1 MNRAA
6 FPPHRVDYIG
16 NNRSPVI
23 IVENAWPDAEQLIEL
38 AAAKHDYSL
47 RSFYYPGVRSS
58 APPDYAYAITAQ
70 LEPLIADTF
79 GLTEKIKITDSTFS
93 LVATP
98 ASKLVPFQRVPHF
111 DSVDQNRFAM
121 LHYLCGPQHGG
132 TSFYRHRSTGVE
144 EVTAENRDLY
154 TATVNA
160 EVKSSGMPPSQF
172 IEGDTPLFERVARYE
187 CTFNRILIYRGRFLH
202 SVNMPVTETPDTNP
216 RTGRLTVNTFL
227 LAGAEAAALPD

>member
-1 MNRAA
+1 MNSAVG
-6 FPPHRVDYIG
+6 PSHRVDYIG
-16 NNRSPVI
+16 NARSPVLI
-23 IVENAWPDAEQLIEL
+23 IDNAWSTPEQLIEL

-70 LEPLIADTF
+70 LEPLMAEIF
-79 GLTEKIKITDSTFS
+79 GLSEKIKITDSNFS

-111 DSVDQNRFAM
+111 DSVDQNRLAM
-121 LHYLCGPQHGG
+121 LHYLCGPAHGG
-132 TSFYRHRSTGVE
+132 TSFYRHRSTGIE
-144 EVTAENRDLY
+144 EVTETNRDLF
-154 TATVNA
+154 TKTVNA
-160 EVKSSGMPPSQF
+160 EVKSLGMPPAQF
-172 IEGDTPLFERVARYE
+172 IEDDTPLFERVVRYE

-202 SVNMPVTETPDTNP
+202 SVNAPVTETPDTNP

-227 LAGAEAAALPD
+227 LAGEESTSPR